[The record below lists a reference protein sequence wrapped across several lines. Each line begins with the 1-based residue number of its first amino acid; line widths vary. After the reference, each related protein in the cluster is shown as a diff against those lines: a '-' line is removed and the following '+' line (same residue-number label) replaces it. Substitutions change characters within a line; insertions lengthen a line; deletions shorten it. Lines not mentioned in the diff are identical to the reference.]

1 MAVEE
6 NDPSG
11 PAYRGPAKLRPTSRT
26 ALQDGATGSQGPD
39 VARPAPPDAGERVR
53 RAARNA
59 RPGAAVPV
67 HDGAGIVEKPAH
79 RPDAVRPTP
88 PDAQEGVRRAAQDAR
103 PRVSIPAADGPP
115 APHGPDVARPAPPD
129 V

>member
-1 MAVEE
+1 M
-6 NDPSG
+6 
-11 PAYRGPAKLRPTSRT
+11 SRT
-26 ALQDGATGSQGPD
+26 ALQDGASGSHGPD

-79 RPDAVRPTP
+79 RPDVVRPTP
-88 PDAQEGVRRAAQDAR
+88 PDAQEGVRRVARDAR
-103 PRVSIPAADGPP
+103 PGAAVPVNDGARVS
-115 APHGPDVARPAPPD
+115 HCPDVASPAPPD
-129 V
+129 AEEG